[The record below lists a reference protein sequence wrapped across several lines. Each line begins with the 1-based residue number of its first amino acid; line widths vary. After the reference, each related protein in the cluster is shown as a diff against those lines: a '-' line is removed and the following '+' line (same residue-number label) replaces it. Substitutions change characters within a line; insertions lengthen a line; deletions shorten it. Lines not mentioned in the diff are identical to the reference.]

1 MKYLMLVYG
10 ESDAM
15 DSETAT
21 TKIAKELQPIAM
33 SDQIKY
39 IYGDG
44 NAIFHFE
51 SELKFSE
58 MSIYCDILIEEFQD
72 FMYVLVPFNGMM
84 SSNTGEDRIKH
95 LLDVNVGTKPI
106 NKNIIEVD
114 NVLMD
119 ETKIFDMF
127 ISIVNADNLIN
138 ETIQKEEMCSM
149 SLDDILDKMIDQGS
163 DSLTKLERKKLEEYS
178 K

>member
-1 MKYLMLVYG
+1 MLVYG
-10 ESDAM
+10 ESDDM
-15 DSETAT
+15 DSETVT

-72 FMYVLVPFNGMM
+72 FMYVLVPFNDMM

-114 NVLMD
+114 NILMD

-127 ISIVNADNLIN
+127 ISIVNADNSII
-138 ETIQKEEMCSM
+138 ETTQKEEMCNM

>member
-1 MKYLMLVYG
+1 MLVYG

-15 DSETAT
+15 DSETVT

-51 SELKFSE
+51 SELKFGE
-58 MSIYCDILIEEFQD
+58 MSIYCDILVEEFQD
-72 FMYVLVPFNGMM
+72 FMYVLIPFNGMM

-127 ISIVNADNLIN
+127 ISIVNADNSII
-138 ETIQKEEMCSM
+138 ETTQKEEMCNM

>member
-10 ESDAM
+10 ESEAM
-15 DSETAT
+15 DSETVT
-21 TKIAKELQPIAM
+21 TKIAKELQPIVM

-58 MSIYCDILIEEFQD
+58 MTIYCDILVEEFKN
-72 FMYVLVPFNGMM
+72 FMYILIPFNGMM

-95 LLDVNVGTKPI
+95 LLDVNDGTKPI
-106 NKNIIEVD
+106 NKNIFEVD
-114 NVLMD
+114 NILTGED
-119 ETKIFDMF
+119 KIFEFFMT
-127 ISIVNADNLIN
+127 IVND
-138 ETIQKEEMCSM
+138 EKSTIQKEEICDM
-149 SLDDILDKMIDQGS
+149 SLDDLLDKMIDQGVN
-163 DSLTKLERKKLEEYS
+163 SLTELEKQKLQEYS

>member
-1 MKYLMLVYG
+1 MLVYG

-15 DSETAT
+15 DSETVT

-39 IYGDG
+39 LYGDG

-58 MSIYCDILIEEFQD
+58 MTIYCDILIEEFQD
-72 FMYVLVPFNGMM
+72 FMYVLIPFNGMM

-138 ETIQKEEMCSM
+138 ETIQKEEMCNM

>member
-1 MKYLMLVYG
+1 MLVYG
-10 ESDAM
+10 ESDDM
-15 DSETAT
+15 DSETVT

-114 NVLMD
+114 NILMD

-127 ISIVNADNLIN
+127 ISIVNADNSII
-138 ETIQKEEMCSM
+138 ETTQKEEMCNM

>member
-15 DSETAT
+15 DSETVT

-51 SELKFSE
+51 SELKFGE
-58 MSIYCDILIEEFQD
+58 MSIYCDILVEEFQD
-72 FMYVLVPFNGMM
+72 FMYVLIPFNGMM

-127 ISIVNADNLIN
+127 ISIVNADNSII
-138 ETIQKEEMCSM
+138 ETTQKEEMCNM

>member
-10 ESDAM
+10 ESDDM
-15 DSETAT
+15 DSETVT

-72 FMYVLVPFNGMM
+72 FMYVLVPFNDMM

-114 NVLMD
+114 NILMD

-127 ISIVNADNLIN
+127 ISIVNADNSII
-138 ETIQKEEMCSM
+138 ETTQKEEMCNM

>member
-15 DSETAT
+15 DSETVT

-39 IYGDG
+39 LYGDG

-58 MSIYCDILIEEFQD
+58 MTIYCDILIEEFQD
-72 FMYVLVPFNGMM
+72 FMYVLIPFNGMM

-138 ETIQKEEMCSM
+138 ETIQKEEMCNM

>member
-15 DSETAT
+15 DSETVT

-51 SELKFSE
+51 SELKFGE
-58 MSIYCDILIEEFQD
+58 MSIYCDILVEEFQD
-72 FMYVLVPFNGMM
+72 FMYVLIPFNGMM

-95 LLDVNVGTKPI
+95 LLDVNVGTKPL

-114 NVLMD
+114 NILMD

-138 ETIQKEEMCSM
+138 ETIQKEEMCNM

>member
-21 TKIAKELQPIAM
+21 TKIAKELQPIVM

-58 MSIYCDILIEEFQD
+58 MTIYCDILIEEFQD
-72 FMYVLVPFNGMM
+72 FMYFLVPFNGMM

-95 LLDVNVGTKPI
+95 LLDVN
-106 NKNIIEVD
+106 
-114 NVLMD
+114 
-119 ETKIFDMF
+119 
-127 ISIVNADNLIN
+127 SDNLIN
-138 ETIQKEEMCSM
+138 ETIQKEEMCNM

>member
-15 DSETAT
+15 DSETVT

-72 FMYVLVPFNGMM
+72 FMYVLIPFNGMM

-95 LLDVNVGTKPI
+95 LLDVNVETKPL

-114 NVLMD
+114 NILMD

-138 ETIQKEEMCSM
+138 ETIQKEEMCNM

>member
-15 DSETAT
+15 DSETVT

-51 SELKFSE
+51 SELKFGE
-58 MSIYCDILIEEFQD
+58 MSIYCDILVEEFQD
-72 FMYVLVPFNGMM
+72 FMYVLIPFSGMM

-127 ISIVNADNLIN
+127 ISIVNADNSII
-138 ETIQKEEMCSM
+138 ETTQKEEMCNM

>member
-15 DSETAT
+15 DSETVT

-58 MSIYCDILIEEFQD
+58 MTIYCDILIEEFQD
-72 FMYVLVPFNGMM
+72 FMYVLIPFNGMM

-114 NVLMD
+114 NILMD

-127 ISIVNADNLIN
+127 ISIVNADNSII
-138 ETIQKEEMCSM
+138 ETTQKEEMCNM